1 MKKYI
6 FSVLMA
12 AMAAFTFSSC
22 EDVPAPYTQPTQPG
36 APTTPEVKTEG
47 TEASPYTVTDAKAVK
62 TGADKYVKGFIVGYV
77 PDKALNEAIFGDA
90 TSAEKAPTNILIAA
104 KADEKD
110 VNNCMPVQLPF
121 GDIRSALNLKDNP
134 GNLKKELLICG
145 SIENYFGAIG
155 LKTPVYAKV
164 DGKEIGNKP
173 GSTPTPDTP
182 TTGKGSESD
191 PYNVAEA
198 IAVIKAGKAPTTEVY
213 LTGIISDVAFYNEQ
227 YKSITYYISDDGK
240 SKDMQVYSGKGL
252 NGKDFASKEELK
264 VGQKV
269 TILGKIM
276 KFTDKNG
283 NEIME
288 VDKTSS
294 IIKIEDG
301 GSTPSTPDTPSTG
314 KNEISISNMVS
325 SDALPENSYGS
336 QATATESTWFTWKS
350 GNISYAGAKICKATE
365 ANGGGIQIQGNA
377 SDATKQGFF
386 FNKTAFSNDIK
397 SITIV
402 VRGSNKYD
410 TPTTFNVYEGTA
422 AHPTTNK
429 IEGKYT
435 TAADGNFNVFTM
447 TYDFSAV
454 NSKYFTVWNNA
465 VGALYIDKVIITL
478 K

>member
-22 EDVPAPYTQPTQPG
+22 EDVPEPYTQPTQPS

-164 DGKEIGNKP
+164 DGKEIGHKP
-173 GSTPTPDTP
+173 GSTTTPDTP
-182 TTGKGSESD
+182 TTGKGSASD

-252 NGKDFASKEELK
+252 NGKDFASKDELK

-301 GSTPSTPDTPSTG
+301 GSTTPDTPSVNDGTEAKPFSVTEVIAKGFDPVTKGVYIKAYIIGSAPG
-314 KNEISISNMVS
+314 KDFTTLTFTTEGASGTNIGIAAS
-325 SDALPENSYGS
+325 
-336 QATATESTWFTWKS
+336 ATENNASNCIPVQLPKGAVRDGVNLS
-350 GNISYAGAKICKATE
+350 ANPGNFKQEIILYGDIDKYFGMVGIKNVTYAKIGDKIY
-365 ANGGGIQIQGNA
+365 G
-377 SDATKQGFF
+377 TK
-386 FNKTAFSNDIK
+386 
-397 SITIV
+397 
-402 VRGSNKYD
+402 
-410 TPTTFNVYEGTA
+410 P
-422 AHPTTNK
+422 
-429 IEGKYT
+429 
-435 TAADGNFNVFTM
+435 
-447 TYDFSAV
+447 
-454 NSKYFTVWNNA
+454 
-465 VGALYIDKVIITL
+465 
-478 K
+478 

>member
-22 EDVPAPYTQPTQPG
+22 EDVPEPYTMPEKPETPG
-36 APTTPEVKTEG
+36 TGDAGTPEG
-47 TEASPYTVTDAKAVK
+47 TGTATDPFNIA
-62 TGADKYVKGFIVGYV
+62 GAIKYIEDGGSSTAEMYVKGKVVSVNAGSYDANYGSLKYYISDDGTSNNQFYVYNGYAG
-77 PDKALNEAIFGDA
+77 PNRTKFTGEDALKAGD
-90 TSAEKAPTNILIAA
+90 E
-104 KADEKD
+104 
-110 VNNCMPVQLPF
+110 VV
-121 GDIRSALNLKDNP
+121 
-134 GNLKKELLICG
+134 ICG
-145 SIENYFGAIG
+145 QLIEYSGTKEFQTGNYIVT
-155 LKTPVYAKV
+155 LN
-164 DGKEIGNKP
+164 GNP
-173 GSTPTPDTP
+173 LGGGTPDTP

-213 LTGIISDVAFYNEQ
+213 LSGIISDVAFYNEQ

-301 GSTPSTPDTPSTG
+301 GSTTPDTPSVNDGTEAKPFSVTEVIAKGFDPVTKGVYIKAYIIGSAPG
-314 KNEISISNMVS
+314 KDFTTLTFTTEGASGTNIGIAAN
-325 SDALPENSYGS
+325 
-336 QATATESTWFTWKS
+336 ATESNASNCIPVQLPKGDVRAGVNLSTNP
-350 GNISYAGAKICKATE
+350 GNFKQEIILYGDIDKYFGMVGIKNVTYAKI
-365 ANGGGIQIQGNA
+365 G
-377 SDATKQGFF
+377 D
-386 FNKTAFSNDIK
+386 
-397 SITIV
+397 
-402 VRGSNKYD
+402 
-410 TPTTFNVYEGTA
+410 
-422 AHPTTNK
+422 K
-429 IEGKYT
+429 IYGK
-435 TAADGNFNVFTM
+435 
-447 TYDFSAV
+447 
-454 NSKYFTVWNNA
+454 KP
-465 VGALYIDKVIITL
+465 
-478 K
+478 

>member
-36 APTTPEVKTEG
+36 APTTPEVATQG
-47 TEASPYTVTDAKAVK
+47 TEASPYTVTDAKTVK
-62 TGADKYVKGFIVGYV
+62 TGTSKYIKGYIVGYV

-164 DGKEIGNKP
+164 DGKEIGHKP
-173 GSTPTPDTP
+173 GSTTTPDTP
-182 TTGKGSESD
+182 TTGKGSASD

-252 NGKDFASKEELK
+252 NGKDFASKDELK

-301 GSTPSTPDTPSTG
+301 GSTTPDTPSVNDGTEAKPFSVTEVIAKGFDPVTKGVYIKAYIIGSAPG
-314 KNEISISNMVS
+314 KDFTTLTFTTEGASGTNIGIAAS
-325 SDALPENSYGS
+325 
-336 QATATESTWFTWKS
+336 ATENNASNCIPVQLPKGAVRDGVNLS
-350 GNISYAGAKICKATE
+350 ANPGNFKQEIILYGDIDKYFGMVGIKNVTYAKIGDK
-365 ANGGGIQIQGNA
+365 IY
-377 SDATKQGFF
+377 STK
-386 FNKTAFSNDIK
+386 
-397 SITIV
+397 
-402 VRGSNKYD
+402 
-410 TPTTFNVYEGTA
+410 P
-422 AHPTTNK
+422 
-429 IEGKYT
+429 
-435 TAADGNFNVFTM
+435 
-447 TYDFSAV
+447 
-454 NSKYFTVWNNA
+454 
-465 VGALYIDKVIITL
+465 
-478 K
+478 

>member
-22 EDVPAPYTQPTQPG
+22 EDVPEPYTQPIQPS

-47 TEASPYTVTDAKAVK
+47 TEASHYTVTDAKAVK

-164 DGKEIGNKP
+164 AGKEIGNKP
-173 GSTPTPDTP
+173 GSTTTPDTP
-182 TTGKGSESD
+182 TTGKGSAND

-276 KFTDKNG
+276 KYTDKNG
-283 NEIME
+283 NDIME

-294 IIKIEDG
+294 IIKIEEGG
-301 GSTPSTPDTPSTG
+301 GSETPDTPKPETSAGITIKDLIVTLANSGVTAGESLKIDDISTL
-314 KNEISISNMVS
+314 NPDANPTEIKL
-325 SDALPENSYGS
+325 SDGTVIAIDQNGGYTVPAYNAKAKELRIYANNKMTF
-336 QATATESTWFTWKS
+336 TASKP
-350 GNISYAGAKICKATE
+350 IAKIIFTCTY
-365 ANGGGIQIQGNA
+365 
-377 SDATKQGFF
+377 D
-386 FNKTAFSNDIK
+386 
-397 SITIV
+397 
-402 VRGSNKYD
+402 SNK
-410 TPTTFNVYEGTA
+410 
-422 AHPTTNK
+422 K
-429 IEGKYT
+429 
-435 TAADGNFNVFTM
+435 
-447 TYDFSAV
+447 
-454 NSKYFTVWNNA
+454 WNA
-465 VGALYIDKVIITL
+465 VGNETATVVFSGNTATYTNTFDGTGGGVQLRIAKMEIVYAK
-478 K
+478 

>member
-22 EDVPAPYTQPTQPG
+22 EDVPEPYTQPIQPS

-173 GSTPTPDTP
+173 GSTTTPDTP
-182 TTGKGSESD
+182 TTGKGSASD

-213 LTGIISDVAFYNEQ
+213 LTGIISDVAFYNDQ

-276 KFTDKNG
+276 KYTDKNG

-294 IIKIEDG
+294 IIKIEEG
-301 GSTPSTPDTPSTG
+301 GSTETPDTPKPDTPATGEGLTIDGTTVTLSNAAATTAGASVELDLKAAGLEDQAAVETVKFSDGSTVTFDANG
-314 KNEISISNMVS
+314 QKNGPKFYS
-325 SDALPENSYGS
+325 SSKGVRVYANNKLIFKGIKKIKQIVMTCDSYKGTDYVGN
-336 QATATESTWFTWKS
+336 ATATIEFSDKTATYTNLYTEST
-350 GNISYAGAKICKATE
+350 
-365 ANGGGIQIQGNA
+365 GGGVQLRV
-377 SDATKQGFF
+377 
-386 FNKTAFSNDIK
+386 KTIK
-397 SITIV
+397 IV
-402 VRGSNKYD
+402 YA
-410 TPTTFNVYEGTA
+410 E
-422 AHPTTNK
+422 
-429 IEGKYT
+429 
-435 TAADGNFNVFTM
+435 
-447 TYDFSAV
+447 
-454 NSKYFTVWNNA
+454 
-465 VGALYIDKVIITL
+465 
-478 K
+478 

>member
-12 AMAAFTFSSC
+12 AMSAFTFSSC
-22 EDVPAPYTQPTQPG
+22 EDVPEPYTQPTQPN

-164 DGKEIGNKP
+164 DGKEIGHKP
-173 GSTPTPDTP
+173 GSTTTPDTP
-182 TTGKGSESD
+182 TTGKGSASD

-301 GSTPSTPDTPSTG
+301 GSTTPDTPSANEGTEAKPFSVTEVIAKGFDPATKGVYIKAYIIGSATG
-314 KNEISISNMVS
+314 KDFTTLTFTTEGASGTNIGIAAS
-325 SDALPENSYGS
+325 
-336 QATATESTWFTWKS
+336 ATENNASNCIPVQLPKGAVRDGVNLS
-350 GNISYAGAKICKATE
+350 ANPGNFKQEIILYGDIDKYFGMVGIKNVTYAKIGDKIY
-365 ANGGGIQIQGNA
+365 G
-377 SDATKQGFF
+377 TK
-386 FNKTAFSNDIK
+386 
-397 SITIV
+397 
-402 VRGSNKYD
+402 
-410 TPTTFNVYEGTA
+410 P
-422 AHPTTNK
+422 
-429 IEGKYT
+429 
-435 TAADGNFNVFTM
+435 
-447 TYDFSAV
+447 
-454 NSKYFTVWNNA
+454 
-465 VGALYIDKVIITL
+465 
-478 K
+478 

>member
-1 MKKYI
+1 
-6 FSVLMA
+6 MA
-12 AMAAFTFSSC
+12 AMSAFTFSSC
-22 EDVPAPYTQPTQPG
+22 EDVPEPYTQPTQPN

-164 DGKEIGNKP
+164 DGKEIGHKP
-173 GSTPTPDTP
+173 GSTTTPDTP
-182 TTGKGSESD
+182 TTGKGSASD

-301 GSTPSTPDTPSTG
+301 GSTTPDTPSANEGTEAKPFSVTEVIAKGFDPVTKGVYIKAYIIGSAPG
-314 KNEISISNMVS
+314 KDFKTLTFTTESASGTNIGIAAS
-325 SDALPENSYGS
+325 
-336 QATATESTWFTWKS
+336 ATESNASNCIPVQLPKGAVRDGVNLS
-350 GNISYAGAKICKATE
+350 ANPGNFKQEIILYGDIDKYFGMVGIKNVTYAKIGDKIY
-365 ANGGGIQIQGNA
+365 G
-377 SDATKQGFF
+377 TK
-386 FNKTAFSNDIK
+386 
-397 SITIV
+397 
-402 VRGSNKYD
+402 
-410 TPTTFNVYEGTA
+410 P
-422 AHPTTNK
+422 
-429 IEGKYT
+429 
-435 TAADGNFNVFTM
+435 
-447 TYDFSAV
+447 
-454 NSKYFTVWNNA
+454 
-465 VGALYIDKVIITL
+465 
-478 K
+478 